1 MYIYL
6 LNKQKQRTMENTVT
20 VQSEFKRRMDL
31 VNNPDFVKSCVESAK
46 KLGITAKEW
55 NENKAMLCLYFANQI
70 CAMENAAGL

>member
-1 MYIYL
+1 
-6 LNKQKQRTMENTVT
+6 
-20 VQSEFKRRMDL
+20 MDL

-70 CAMENAAGL
+70 CSMENAAGL